1 MNDLRR
7 LFRFGATD
15 LPGRPLLFVAGAAA
29 TTAGVFYFMI
39 KRDSGEKTAENQ
51 ILIEGSCSCGVL
63 CADAV
68 SESDMVS
75 DVDDVRVSQSDSA
88 VPEVPW
94 AEEIYEQAINSLA
107 QLEKEKSKLL
117 TELNKL
123 QIFEQE
129 LKNGL
134 SKAQEKHDRL
144 ATHKQK
150 GLELII
156 LQTTHNAIKAFKQKE
171 CVDMH
176 RDYTEMRS
184 RYHQLEETLK
194 DTEISLAK
202 TREKYYDTYRWNDEV
217 ITHLQRKLI
226 QVYSEQYNDKVNL
239 QNEKVSLESKYEE
252 ALKQCNKLQMECK
265 SEQNDY
271 CALKSECDQIK
282 KTSIHHTESE
292 KVHTLQAVV
301 QQLEEEVCEA
311 RKMYCDIEAEQA
323 KTQEMRRNL
332 KAQHTALMETLKQFF
347 ELLKI
352 HPGPAETEEPGEPQE
367 ISEPEEPVEP
377 EEPLKL

>member
-144 ATHKQK
+144 ATQHKQK

-252 ALKQCNKLQMECK
+252 ALKQCNKLQM
-265 SEQNDY
+265 
-271 CALKSECDQIK
+271 
-282 KTSIHHTESE
+282 
-292 KVHTLQAVV
+292 VHTLQAVV